1 MGQGATQQVDSS
13 DRGTGSRG
21 TESRGTGSRGTGSR
35 EQRDSSGS
43 PPCLSEGTFRRPH
56 NVLLRKPEGV
66 VEISPGGVI
75 SDFDE
80 TIARGTGVFHDSH
93 QGRFAWALTRSLSAS
108 NFSSLSHEHSVRY
121 LCTGSIF
128 DATDWSPYA
137 EAAGQ
142 SEDAVILQIAKTH
155 IKEGDVE
162 ELVVRLQGA
171 LQLMLESDNIVSQL
185 AEATQVTLDQGIA
198 EIYRA
203 STEKGVPFIICSAS
217 SSPIVKLLWQFL
229 HDERSGISEP
239 PIVGNA
245 AKKLAGVFSG
255 EDVKRACQ
263 KANIPPE
270 QAIMLGD
277 SIGDVGAAFLAG
289 IPDVYIRLPLAGLDE
304 EKVRE
309 VEFAFTQEVLNLPLI
324 HDGIG
329 GRVHLIDDF
338 KNLKIV

>member
-1 MGQGATQQVDSS
+1 MNQVTMQQAGSGHRGQRGAAHSHS
-13 DRGTGSRG
+13 
-21 TESRGTGSRGTGSR
+21 
-35 EQRDSSGS
+35 
-43 PPCLSEGTFRRPH
+43 CLDKETITRRH
-56 NVLLRKPEGV
+56 KVSLSKVEGV
-66 VEISPGGVI
+66 VEISPRGVV

-93 QGRFAWALTRSLSAS
+93 QGRFAWALTRSLSFS

-142 SEDAVILQIAKTH
+142 SEDAVIRQIAKTH

-162 ELVVRLQGA
+162 ELVGRLQGA
-171 LQLMLESDNIVSQL
+171 LQVMLKSDLIVSQL
-185 AEATQVTLDQGIA
+185 AEATDVTLDEGVA

-217 SSPIVKLLWQFL
+217 STPIVKLLWQYL
-229 HDERSGISEP
+229 HEKSSGISEP
-239 PIVGNA
+239 PIMGNA
-245 AKKLAGVFSG
+245 NKKLNGAFSG
-255 EDVKRACQ
+255 QDVLEACQ
-263 KANIPPE
+263 QANIDPE

-304 EKVRE
+304 ERARQ
-309 VEFAFTQEVLNLPLI
+309 VEFAFAQEVLNLPRL
-324 HDGIG
+324 HEGIS

-338 KNLKIV
+338 KNLKFV